1 MRKKF
6 KWICAGIALFA
17 IIVTVLVISFR
28 EKILIAAGNFMAPE
42 VNFIEGA
49 ADVVILEGT
58 EFIGK
63 GMVSKGLEILRSGK
77 ARHMVLVLHRISPKY
92 RPFAIQEDY
101 PSSVKSELLTLG
113 LKNSDFTLLL
123 APLRDPITL
132 TTARFVIEAVAREGI
147 KQAIL
152 VTPSFHT
159 RRSYLVYQHLAKPLN
174 IKIYPVAYFGKKYQ
188 RNDWW
193 YEGHGTRDFVLQAQ
207 SLLFYMAVGYIPL
220 KLSY

>member
-1 MRKKF
+1 MSKKV
-6 KWICAGIALFA
+6 KWLCAGIALSVVIA
-17 IIVTVLVISFR
+17 MVLVISFR
-28 EKILIAAGNFMAPE
+28 ENILIAAGNFMAPE
-42 VNFIEGA
+42 ANPIEGT

-63 GMVSKGLEILRSGK
+63 GTVSKGLDILRSGK
-77 ARHMVLVLHRISPKY
+77 ARHMVLVLHRISSKY
-92 RPFAIQEDY
+92 RPFAVQEDY
-101 PSSVKSELLTLG
+101 PSSVRSELQKLG

-132 TTARFVIEAVAREGI
+132 TTARFVIESIAREGY

-152 VTPSFHT
+152 VTSSFHT

-193 YEGHGTRDFVLQAQ
+193 YEGHGTRDFFLQLQ
-207 SLLFYMAVGYIPL
+207 SLTFYMAMGYIPL
-220 KLSY
+220 KFSY